1 MTRAI
6 HTLRFI
12 IDHYV
17 ILPIGAFAAIAWANS
32 RPGSYFPFAHAW
44 ALAVNDA
51 AMVVFFAL
59 ITEELVEATVPGG
72 ALHTWRRIGLALAA
86 AAGGVAGSALA
97 YFAYLSGGDEL
108 SVLGRGWPIPGA
120 VDLAFAYVVAR
131 NIWRR
136 HPAIPFVLLIGI
148 ASNAFGILVAD
159 TRYPI
164 GDRHVGRELFVATA
178 AGVAIALARR
188 HFKSTSPALLFDR
201 AWKYP
206 VQVVLFLF
214 ALVNAGVMMRG
225 FGTGTKAVAIAALA
239 GKPLGMLAAIG
250 VATACGLHLP
260 RRVGWREL
268 IVVTLTSSIAFTS
281 ALFFATAAIPV
292 GPVLAELK
300 VGALLTI
307 VGALVAVAAAALL
320 GVGRFA
326 AEPDGRAAGQRAA
339 AVNLSMGGVV
349 DPLQLNEPAF
359 AGGGSHELGAARRD
373 GGHELSRATRAI

>member
-1 MTRAI
+1 MTRVI
-6 HTLRFI
+6 HTLRFVV
-12 IDHYV
+12 DHYV
-17 ILPIGAFAAIAWANS
+17 ILPVGAFAAIAWANS
-32 RPGSYFPFAHAW
+32 RPASYFPFAHAS

-51 AMVVFFAL
+51 ALVVFFAL

-72 ALHTWRRIGLALAA
+72 ALHTWRRIALALAA

-97 YFAYLSGGDEL
+97 YLAYLSTGDEL

-148 ASNAFGILVAD
+148 ASNALGILVAD
-159 TRYPI
+159 MRYPI
-164 GDRHVGRELFVATA
+164 GGRHVGGELFVATTV
-178 AGVAIALARR
+178 GVAIALARR
-188 HFKSTSPALLFDR
+188 HFRRASTSVLFDR
-201 AWKYP
+201 VWTYP

-239 GKPLGMLAAIG
+239 GKPIGMLAAIG
-250 VATACGLHLP
+250 AAAACGLHLP

-268 IVVTLTSSIAFTS
+268 IVVALTSSIAFTS

-307 VGALVAVAAAALL
+307 AGALVAVAAAALL

-326 AEPDGRAAGQRAA
+326 ADQDGRAAGQRVA
-339 AVNLSMGGVV
+339 AVDLSVAGALDRAG
-349 DPLQLNEPAF
+349 LNQPAF
-359 AGGGSHELGAARRD
+359 AGGAAHELGAVRRD
-373 GGHELSRATRAI
+373 GAAS

>member
-1 MTRAI
+1 MMRAI
-6 HTLRFI
+6 RTLRFA

-17 ILPIGAFAAIAWANS
+17 ILPIGALAAIGWANG
-32 RPGSYFPFAHAW
+32 RPDSYFPFAHAW
-44 ALAVNDA
+44 SVSVNDA

-59 ITEELVEATVPGG
+59 ITEEIVEATVPDGP
-72 ALHTWRRIGLALAA
+72 LHTWRRIALALAA

-97 YFAYLSGGDEL
+97 YLAYLSRGDEL

-120 VDLAFAYVVAR
+120 VDLAFVYVVAR

-148 ASNAFGILVAD
+148 ASNAIGILVAD

-164 GDRHVGRELFVATA
+164 GSRHVGGELFVATT

-188 HFKSTSPALLFDR
+188 RFRSTSPPVLFHR
-201 AWKYP
+201 AWTYP

-225 FGTGTKAVAIAALA
+225 FGTGTKAVVIAALA
-239 GKPLGMLAAIG
+239 GKPIGMLAAIG
-250 VATACGLHLP
+250 VAVACGLRLP

-268 IVVTLTSSIAFTS
+268 IVVALTSSIGFTS

-307 VGALVAVAAAALL
+307 AGALVAVAAAALL

-326 AEPDGRAAGQRAA
+326 ADQEGRATGPRTTT
-339 AVNLSMGGVV
+339 VDLSMAGAVERV
-349 DPLQLNEPAF
+349 LRDDPAF
-359 AGGGSHELGAARRD
+359 AAPPRMSSVHREAKPGA
-373 GGHELSRATRAI
+373 S